1 MKTKHS
7 IIGIFL
13 LLLASLTSC
22 HHATENKALAGI
34 KKLPRFKILSIDSAT
49 CLSSE
54 NIPAGK
60 ASVFFYFDPECEHC
74 QKETD
79 SIIKNKEKLKNVQ
92 FYFLS
97 NSTAREVSNFY
108 NYYGLASLKNV
119 FVGMDYEYSFFN
131 VFLPPSI
138 PYMAIYNSDKRL
150 SKVYYGAADIASLI
164 AYTRN

>member
-1 MKTKHS
+1 MKTNYHTIS
-7 IIGIFL
+7 FFL
-13 LLLASLTSC
+13 LSVAILMGC
-22 HHATENKALAGI
+22 HHATENKAMAGI
-34 KKLPRFKILSIDSAT
+34 KKMPRFKILSIDSAT
-49 CLSSE
+49 CLNSE

-97 NSTAREVSNFY
+97 NSTPKEVSNFY
-108 NYYGLASLKNV
+108 NYYGLAGLKNV
-119 FVGMDYEYSFFN
+119 FVGIDYEYSFFN